1 MTENLFYSKATIPV
15 IAHEFGQY
23 PVYPLWNEIDKYT
36 GVLEARNL
44 ESLRQ
49 QAVKNHIEHQT
60 RKFHEASGALQTILY
75 KGLIENLLRT
85 PSCAGFQM
93 LSMTDYSGQ
102 GEALVGWLI
111 HFGIPKES
119 SRPNNSDVI
128 PTTLSLWHVS
138 TNIPGKRTR
147 RSKLKSKWQTTV
159 IQL

>member
-1 MTENLFYSKATIPV
+1 MTENLSTLRQQSPV
-15 IAHEFGQY
+15 IAHEVGQY

-49 QAVKNHIEHQT
+49 QAVKNHIEHQD

-102 GEALVGWLI
+102 GEALVGWLDS
-111 HFGIPKES
+111 FWDSKGIIT
-119 SRPNNSDVI
+119 PNNSDVI